1 MSFAL
6 FQFISQDANQW
17 YWNQRIRRWYR
28 RRVSIFKW
36 WTFIFFIQKKY
47 WDVFIS
53 WLDLLILLLLI
64 LGTCRFRNSIP
75 GANHSNTL
83 WIVRVS
89 KYIKKEKLEF
99 NSNLIQS
106 WYCSC
111 YLKFL
116 YSHQVVEKY
125 SGLFCGV
132 STARKIFSSGL
143 RAKISRKN
151 GILNQLRKR
160 LG

>member
-1 MSFAL
+1 MILELTNPTVIPTSGKH
-6 FQFISQDANQW
+6 FQMINIDNCHLE
-17 YWNQRIRRWYR
+17 YIH
-28 RRVSIFKW
+28 
-36 WTFIFFIQKKY
+36 
-47 WDVFIS
+47 
-53 WLDLLILLLLI
+53 LLTRLI
-64 LGTCRFRNSIP
+64 YTIVAYLGTCRFRNSIP

-89 KYIKKEKLEF
+89 KYIRNEIIEF
-99 NSNLIQS
+99 DSNVIQS
-106 WYCSC
+106 WYCLS

-116 YSHQVVEKY
+116 YFHQVVEKY

-132 STARKIFSSGL
+132 STARKISCSGW